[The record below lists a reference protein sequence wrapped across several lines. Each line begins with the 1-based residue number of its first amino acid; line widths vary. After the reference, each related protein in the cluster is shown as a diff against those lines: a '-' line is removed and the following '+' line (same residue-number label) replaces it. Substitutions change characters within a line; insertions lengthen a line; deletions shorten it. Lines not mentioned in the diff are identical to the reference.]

1 MEFAYD
7 VFFSYRHR
15 PLDGEITQKTFNA
28 IESYRLP
35 QSIRDQGCQDI
46 RRAFRDTEELPVSRI
61 LTDTIDRALHS
72 TNCLVV
78 VCSTDTPSSE
88 WIDREV
94 QTFIEIGRAE
104 HIYPLLISGDPE
116 HSFPPSLKLVPDIM
130 DRVMDIRTPGNHVN
144 KMMAKEETELLR
156 VIAGIVGCKESELL
170 REHKLRKSRRFAARA
185 LGWAAAFALVAG
197 VSLYLMNLAQDYRDE
212 ARLREQGSMRILSE
226 LTYALPDHL
235 TNIPG
240 AYGRIADILEKNTR
254 DINAIVALS
263 TEKERAAFEAGTNYE
278 KLATASTVLGEMDR
292 ALEAEDEAIV
302 IFQGLEEQEAPK
314 AGAAL
319 ASAANNRGNILN
331 AAGRYDEAAL
341 VGGESLETNERL
353 TMLRAFA
360 LSKKGVLADELF
372 SYPVRGTAQTLLPMT
387 VKPFMLSEDSIW
399 KHLGARPHSQMP
411 LEYFYEILERDSLA
425 TPAVADYRLC
435 GYLMDRNLNKFVT
448 MLPTYYEVADSLPL
462 PRHYKEALILY
473 KHQTKDSKIAY
484 TDSLMEEQWNIL
496 QQLKSDYKV
505 NTERRYKI
513 FKSFQHTYWYYY
525 LYE

>member
-130 DRVMDIRTPGNHVN
+130 DRVMDIRTPGNHVK

-254 DINAIVALS
+254 DINAIVEL
-263 TEKERAAFEAGTNYE
+263 FHHPGN
-278 KLATASTVLGEMDR
+278 G
-292 ALEAEDEAIV
+292 
-302 IFQGLEEQEAPK
+302 QG
-314 AGAAL
+314 
-319 ASAANNRGNILN
+319 NRPVDII
-331 AAGRYDEAAL
+331 YI
-341 VGGESLETNERL
+341 
-353 TMLRAFA
+353 RAFP
-360 LSKKGVLADELF
+360 GF
-372 SYPVRGTAQTLLPMT
+372 SFRKS
-387 VKPFMLSEDSIW
+387 VKHF
-399 KHLGARPHSQMP
+399 
-411 LEYFYEILERDSLA
+411 
-425 TPAVADYRLC
+425 
-435 GYLMDRNLNKFVT
+435 
-448 MLPTYYEVADSLPL
+448 
-462 PRHYKEALILY
+462 
-473 KHQTKDSKIAY
+473 
-484 TDSLMEEQWNIL
+484 
-496 QQLKSDYKV
+496 
-505 NTERRYKI
+505 
-513 FKSFQHTYWYYY
+513 
-525 LYE
+525 

>member
-1 MEFAYD
+1 MNNLN
-7 VFFSYRHR
+7 SSKH
-15 PLDGEITQKTFNA
+15 DGTITTK
-28 IESYRLP
+28 
-35 QSIRDQGCQDI
+35 
-46 RRAFRDTEELPVSRI
+46 
-61 LTDTIDRALHS
+61 
-72 TNCLVV
+72 V
-78 VCSTDTPSSE
+78 VCAICFLLFSFLWLYWLQADSLAIAQHVMSQGVTHYDKG
-88 WIDREV
+88 
-94 QTFIEIGRAE
+94 IGT
-104 HIYPLLISGDPE
+104 IIFLIVLMLIQFVVA
-116 HSFPPSLKLVPDIM
+116 HVAKPP
-130 DRVMDIRTPGNHVN
+130 
-144 KMMAKEETELLR
+144 
-156 VIAGIVGCKESELL
+156 
-170 REHKLRKSRRFAARA
+170 RR
-185 LGWAAAFALVAG
+185 
-197 VSLYLMNLAQDYRDE
+197 
-212 ARLREQGSMRILSE
+212 
-226 LTYALPDHL
+226 TYALSYFPSLLLLAFLSDL
-235 TNIPG
+235 KVDENYEVSVSTWYWLFPLLLFIWGVCIWLARQVLPFANNQRQYVG
-240 AYGRIADILEKNTR
+240 VLSMRTWLNLLQLLAMML
-254 DINAIVALS
+254 IVALLS
-263 TEKERAAFEAGTNYE
+263 NTNAVY
-278 KLATASTVLGEMDR
+278 LNSAH
-292 ALEAEDEAIV
+292 AEVSLVTND
-302 IFQGLEEQEAPK
+302 
-314 AGAAL
+314 
-319 ASAANNRGNILN
+319 
-331 AAGRYDEAAL
+331 YDEAAL

-360 LSKKGVLADELF
+360 LSKKGVIADELF